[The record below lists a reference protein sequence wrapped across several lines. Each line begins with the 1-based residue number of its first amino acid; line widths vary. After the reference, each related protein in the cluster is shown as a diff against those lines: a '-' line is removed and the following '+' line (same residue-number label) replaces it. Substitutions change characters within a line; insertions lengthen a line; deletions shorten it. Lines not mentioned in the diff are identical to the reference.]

1 MALGGDVASMELL
14 VMGAPFSVM
23 VMVDFYLAVE
33 HNELVHM
40 MSVVEIFWLSG
51 CGLEDMVASHRTGM
65 VFQGAGVSKNWGQC
79 KSARV
84 RMMQVE
90 VVDR

>member
-1 MALGGDVASMELL
+1 MDHYMVLDALHVEAPFFLGQLRSEMALGGDVASMELL

-40 MSVVEIFWLSG
+40 MSVVEIF
-51 CGLEDMVASHRTGM
+51 
-65 VFQGAGVSKNWGQC
+65 
-79 KSARV
+79 
-84 RMMQVE
+84 
-90 VVDR
+90 